1 MLLLLHK
8 LTTFSSPLIIYR
20 VQALDQNDKE
30 VVLSDDN
37 HVYVLSSEHF
47 SSPNCISRSIS
58 SSIDDWRKAVA
69 ASFLDLHTGS
79 VWIWIILHLCFP
91 LFLFLFLF
99 FFLLHLFQRTKLL
112 FTGPT
117 TTLFRKKI
125 LKIGLTALFTH
136 LKIILLRYF
145 QFSVFSKIS
154 CIQMDPKSP

>member
-20 VQALDQNDKE
+20 IQALDQNDEE

-37 HVYVLSSEHF
+37 HVYVLSSKHF

-79 VWIWIILHLCFP
+79 VWIRIILHLCFP
-91 LFLFLFLF
+91 LFLFF
-99 FFLLHLFQRTKLL
+99 FFFFFCYTYFKGQSYCSRDPPPLYSE
-112 FTGPT
+112 
-117 TTLFRKKI
+117 KK
-125 LKIGLTALFTH
+125 
-136 LKIILLRYF
+136 Y
-145 QFSVFSKIS
+145 
-154 CIQMDPKSP
+154 

>member
-37 HVYVLSSEHF
+37 HIYVLSSEHF

-58 SSIDDWRKAVA
+58 SSIDDWRKAAA
-69 ASFLDLHTGS
+69 ASFLDLHIGS
-79 VWIWIILHLCFP
+79 VWIRIILHLCFP
-91 LFLFLFLF
+91 LFLFF
-99 FFLLHLFQRTKLL
+99 FCYTCFKGQSYCSCTVYVL

-117 TTLFRKKI
+117 TTLFRKKNI
-125 LKIGLTALFTH
+125 KNRSHGTIHPFKNYFTTV
-136 LKIILLRYF
+136 
-145 QFSVFSKIS
+145 FSVFSFQFLAK
-154 CIQMDPKSP
+154 

>member
-20 VQALDQNDKE
+20 VQALDQNDEE

-37 HVYVLSSEHF
+37 HVYVLSSKHF

-79 VWIWIILHLCFP
+79 VWIRIILHLCFP
-91 LFLFLFLF
+91 LFF
-99 FFLLHLFQRTKLL
+99 FFF
-112 FTGPT
+112 FFFSA
-117 TTLFRKKI
+117 TLISRDKVTVHGTHHHFIQKKI
-125 LKIGLTALFTH
+125 
-136 LKIILLRYF
+136 Y
-145 QFSVFSKIS
+145 
-154 CIQMDPKSP
+154 